1 MYVNKFVKEGW
12 VQYSFWMGRHMAIQF
27 NSYYCLLLVDFDD
40 EMINAISVI
49 IIPRE
54 QETRKQDQ
62 AIIHQH

>member
-1 MYVNKFVKEGW
+1 
-12 VQYSFWMGRHMAIQF
+12 MAIQF